1 MYYNTIGVMMLTIF
15 SLLTVHH
22 ELTVLDVLKE
32 TIEGLTVQYLL

>member
-1 MYYNTIGVMMLTIF
+1 MYYNTIGVTMLTIF

-32 TIEGLTVQYLL
+32 TIGGLTVHYLL